1 MKVIIF
7 LSVFFIGTT
16 ISPDQFETPSNYKV
30 VKLSSPPE
38 INAVWDKK
46 PWSDIEPVQLALY
59 MGDKP
64 DHFPFTQAKMAYDD
78 HAVYI
83 IFRVEDQYVK
93 AVHSQNQDP
102 VCRDSCVEFFF
113 SPEDDIK
120 NGYFNLEMNCG
131 GTMLFNHQIKRATE
145 VVLISDSD
153 MHQVKVAHTMPRIV
167 NEEISKKT
175 TWVVEYSIP
184 FSILSN
190 YQTATSPEAGD
201 VWRANFYKCG
211 DRTSHP
217 HWLTWAPVDYPKPNF
232 HLPQFFGSLEFQK

>member
-1 MKVIIF
+1 MKIAILISIF
-7 LSVFFIGTT
+7 LISTAIAPNKLETT
-16 ISPDQFETPSNYKV
+16 ANYKV
-30 VKLSSPPE
+30 AKLSSPPK

-46 PWSDIEPVQLALY
+46 PWNDIEAVQLALY

-78 HAVYI
+78 QAVYI

-113 SPEDDIK
+113 SPEDDVK
-120 NGYFNLEMNCG
+120 KGYFNLEMNCG
-131 GTMLFNHQIKRATE
+131 GTMLFNHQLKRQTD
-145 VVLISDSD
+145 VVLINESD
-153 MHQVKVAHTMPRIV
+153 MHQVKIAHSMPQLV
-167 NEEISKKT
+167 ENEISKKT

-190 YQTATSPEAGD
+190 YQTATIPKAGT

-232 HLPQFFGSLEFQK
+232 HLPQFFGSLEFQE